1 MQTATEKIT
10 VVVVAATLLLVGG
23 IWWGGHPQDLP
34 PVLRNALTSSPHGT
48 IVDQAVAD
56 VEHDYFHPVSGGKLA
71 NGAIAGI
78 VASLNDPYA
87 TYYTPQEFS
96 DFGKPPPAQHV
107 SGVGIDINVLRS
119 GLVVEGVLPGS
130 PAARAGIKPGELIVA
145 ADGKSFIGR
154 SAAYSTG
161 VIRGKPGTIVK
172 LRVRDGQRELTLA
185 VKRASLLV
193 PTPIVTGAIKDV
205 DGVKVAVI
213 ELPTFDIEGIHGDVA
228 ETLEGLLRR
237 GARAVV
243 LDLRDNPGGLVTEA
257 QLVASLFLR
266 HGVIVTTRGRAQPTV
281 TLRATGDA
289 IAPTLPMAVLV
300 NGDTASAAEIVS
312 GALQADHRAT
322 IVGTHTYGKGVFQEI
337 RQLPNGGA
345 LDITVGEYFL
355 PNGKNLGAGGLKRG
369 AGVQPNVVVSA
380 PVTATQDPALAAA
393 LRIVAARAR

>member
-10 VVVVAATLLLVGG
+10 LAVVAATLLLVGG
-23 IWWGGHPQDLP
+23 IWWGGHPSDLP
-34 PVLRNALTSSPHGT
+34 AFARNALTSSPHGT
-48 IVDQAVAD
+48 TVDQAVAD
-56 VEHDYFHPVSGGKLA
+56 VEHDYFHPLSATQLA

-78 VASLNDPYA
+78 VASLKDPYA

-107 SGVGIDINVLRS
+107 SGVGIDVNVQRG
-119 GLVVEGVLPGS
+119 GLVVQGVLPGS

-145 ADGKSFIGR
+145 ANGKSFVGR

-161 VIRGKPGTIVK
+161 VIRGKPGTTVTLEVK
-172 LRVRDGQRELTLA
+172 NGKHELTLPI
-185 VKRASLLV
+185 KRASLLE
-193 PTPIVTGAIKDV
+193 PMPIVTGAIKVV

-213 ELPTFDIEGIHGDVA
+213 ELPTFDIEGIHADVA
-228 ETLEGLLRR
+228 STLEGLLHK
-237 GARAVV
+237 GATAVV

-266 HGVIVTTRGRAQPTV
+266 HGVIVTTRGRSQPTV
-281 TLRATGDA
+281 TLRATGDP
-289 IAPTLPMAVLV
+289 IAPSLPLAVLV

-322 IVGTHTYGKGVFQEI
+322 IVGTHTYGKGVYQEI

-380 PVTATQDPALAAA
+380 PVTASSDPALAAA
-393 LRIVAARAR
+393 LRIVAARAH

>member
-10 VVVVAATLLLVGG
+10 LAVVAATLLFVGG
-23 IWWGGHPQDLP
+23 IWWGGHPDDLP
-34 PVLRNALTSSPHGT
+34 AVLRNALTSNPHGT
-48 IVDQAVAD
+48 IIDQAVAD
-56 VEHDYFHPVSGGKLA
+56 IEHDYFHPLRPGKLA
-71 NGAIAGI
+71 NGAIAGV

-87 TYYTPQEFS
+87 TYYTPEEFS

-107 SGVGIDINVLRS
+107 SGVGIDISVLHR

-130 PAARAGIKPGELIVA
+130 PAARAGITPGEVIVA

-161 VIRGKPGTIVK
+161 VIRGKPGTIVT
-172 LRVRDGQRELTLA
+172 LRVEDGQRELTVA
-185 VKRASLLV
+185 VKRASLLE
-193 PTPIVTGAIKDV
+193 PRPIVTGAIKV
-205 DGVKVAVI
+205 QDGVKVAVI

-228 ETLEGLLRR
+228 QTLKGLLRR
-237 GARAVV
+237 GAAAVV

-266 HGVIVTTRGRAQPTV
+266 RGVIVTTRGRSQPTV
-281 TLRATGDA
+281 TLRATGDP
-289 IAPTLPMAVLV
+289 IAPALPMAVLV

-355 PNGKNLGAGGLKRG
+355 PNGRNLGAGGLKRG

-380 PVTATQDPALAAA
+380 PVTATTDPALAAA
-393 LRIVAARAR
+393 LRIVAAHAR